1 MFVDFQPNNKEH
13 PRLAHAYSIKLEDLC
28 RKTSRT
34 SKGSVGCLADNKH
47 LWEALSF
54 VTGLMTPLPDLE
66 TPCVQG
72 IRWIPIR
79 GPRTGSAHLPYQA
92 RESPLPAEETRQLG
106 STNIGDHDPQ
116 GWERTHRHKFP
127 AQGAFCAMNLRISS
141 LV

>member
-66 TPCVQG
+66 TPCAKSRLLSYIACG
-72 IRWIPIR
+72 RRIWRYLLA
-79 GPRTGSAHLPYQA
+79 SASYVKNDIGERAFVVVPC
-92 RESPLPAEETRQLG
+92 EIAE
-106 STNIGDHDPQ
+106 D
-116 GWERTHRHKFP
+116 
-127 AQGAFCAMNLRISS
+127 
-141 LV
+141 